1 MTICS
6 VAQTFCIL
14 DHNAIKTS
22 GGMLH
27 SNRLTMLL
35 RAGDFL
41 DEFRILDV
49 IGDGGF
55 SVVYKAED
63 TQLERLVAIK
73 QLNPGAFTE
82 FGTEERF
89 IREAK
94 LAASLNHPNIV
105 SIYTFKRQNGSLF
118 LVMEY
123 LDAGSVREMIDG
135 NGYLAQGKL
144 LKLAT
149 HVCHALDVLHQR
161 RIIHRGIKPGNIL
174 ST

>member
-1 MTICS
+1 KIVS
-6 VAQTFCIL
+6 VMFRSHRRNI
-14 DHNAIKTS
+14 
-22 GGMLH
+22 
-27 SNRLTMLL
+27 LL

-41 DEFRILDV
+41 DEVRILDV

-94 LAASLNHPNIV
+94 IAASLNHPNIV
-105 SIYTFKRQNGSLF
+105 SIYTFKRQMGSLF
-118 LVMEY
+118 LIMEY
-123 LDAGSVREMIDG
+123 
-135 NGYLAQGKL
+135 
-144 LKLAT
+144 
-149 HVCHALDVLHQR
+149 
-161 RIIHRGIKPGNIL
+161 
-174 ST
+174 

>member
-1 MTICS
+1 MIP
-6 VAQTFCIL
+6 
-14 DHNAIKTS
+14 
-22 GGMLH
+22 
-27 SNRLTMLL
+27 SNRPTMLL

-63 TQLERLVAIK
+63 TQLERLVAVK
-73 QLNPGAFTE
+73 QLNPDTFTE

-105 SIYTFKRQNGSLF
+105 SIYTFKRQLGSLF
-118 LVMEY
+118 LIMEY
-123 LDAGSVREMIDG
+123 LDGGSVRELLSSYGHFSGSD
-135 NGYLAQGKL
+135 AQACFACL
-144 LKLAT
+144 
-149 HVCHALDVLHQR
+149 
-161 RIIHRGIKPGNIL
+161 P
-174 ST
+174 

>member
-27 SNRLTMLL
+27 TNRPTMLL
-35 RAGDFL
+35 RGGDFL

-73 QLNPGAFTE
+73 QLNPGALTAFVIQE
-82 FGTEERF
+82 SF
-89 IREAK
+89 IRQDQ
-94 LAASLNHPNIV
+94 LAACLNH
-105 SIYTFKRQNGSLF
+105 T
-118 LVMEY
+118 
-123 LDAGSVREMIDG
+123 D
-135 NGYLAQGKL
+135 
-144 LKLAT
+144 
-149 HVCHALDVLHQR
+149 
-161 RIIHRGIKPGNIL
+161 
-174 ST
+174 